1 MSELDK
7 MALALFRQLTP
18 EDQDFLNELAAA
30 TLAAQTEGKALT
42 FQAIQKKEAE
52 A

>member
-7 MALALFRQLTP
+7 LALALFRQLTP
-18 EDQDFLNELAAA
+18 EDQDFVIELAVAMA
-30 TLAAQTEGKALT
+30 AAQTEGKALT